1 VTIEQHCF
9 QSDLSVRSALGA
21 AVEFEEFPLTQN
33 MFTNPKARK
42 PLTRATLAI
51 GLALAAIGAAGL
63 GSGVARAVPQ
73 QPLLVDD
80 PLPVPTPAGA
90 DPASPV
96 NIANAIFAEISNV
109 LSAVFPGSSSVLMP
123 ADTATNPLSPGVG
136 NSGLVPPG
144 YPSSQAPGLP
154 AYPSAVPPGYPASV
168 PPGYPSS
175 QAPGLPAYPSA
186 VPPGYPTSVPPG
198 QAPPLPAQP
207 SPVSP
212 AQSVPVV

>member
-1 VTIEQHCF
+1 
-9 QSDLSVRSALGA
+9 
-21 AVEFEEFPLTQN
+21 LTQTT
-33 MFTNPKARK
+33 FTNPKARK

-136 NSGLVPPG
+136 NSGLVPARE
-144 YPSSQAPGLP
+144 APGLP
-154 AYPSAVPPGYPASV
+154 GYPSAVPPGYPTSA

-175 QAPGLPAYPSA
+175 QAPGLGAYPSA
-186 VPPGYPTSVPPG
+186 VPPGYPTSAPPG
-198 QAPPLPAQP
+198 EAPPLPAQP
-207 SPVSP
+207 GPVSP

>member
-1 VTIEQHCF
+1 
-9 QSDLSVRSALGA
+9 
-21 AVEFEEFPLTQN
+21 LTQN

-51 GLALAAIGAAGL
+51 GLALTAIGVAGL

-80 PLPVPTPAGA
+80 PLPVPTPAAA

-109 LSAVFPGSSSVLMP
+109 LSAVLPGSSSVLMP
-123 ADTATNPLSPGVG
+123 AADTATSPLSPGVG

-144 YPSSQAPGLP
+144 YPSSQAPGLQP
-154 AYPSAVPPGYPASV
+154 YPST
-168 PPGYPSS
+168 
-175 QAPGLPAYPSA
+175 
-186 VPPGYPTSVPPG
+186 VPPGYPTSVAPG
-198 QAPPLPAQP
+198 QAPPSPAQP
-207 SPVSP
+207 GPASPGLG
-212 AQSVPVV
+212 VPVV